1 MPARVCG
8 RSGHLSAVFSVF
20 LRNVRARGPVKARPD
35 ERERL
40 RMVNRPALR
49 PGRSGRRAGDRRRS
63 DGLAEGRG
71 DAGCAPVLRG
81 LALVP
86 TRRTSGG
93 GGAVKS
99 LRFVRPGPLYG
110 PIFVRGGFGGGGGIE
125 DLSCPGGWRARAA
138 PSVPSHRCPFGV
150 PHKVPPLFRV
160 VPPNVPPRAPG
171 FRQTTADACGH
182 FQLTLIG
189 KSGRKWRSVD
199 VGERSCGAG
208 CRDRTDDLPLTRRVL
223 YQLS

>member
-93 GGAVKS
+93 
-99 LRFVRPGPLYG
+99 
-110 PIFVRGGFGGGGGIE
+110 RGGQISTVCPTRTAVWPNFCARGFWGWGGGIE

-138 PSVPSHRCPFGV
+138 TSVPSHRCPFGV
-150 PHKVPPLFRV
+150 PHKVPPLFRA
-160 VPPNVPPRAPG
+160 VPPTVPPRAPG
-171 FRQTTADACGH
+171 VRQTTADACGR
-182 FQLTLIG
+182 F
-189 KSGRKWRSVD
+189 
-199 VGERSCGAG
+199 
-208 CRDRTDDLPLTRRVL
+208 
-223 YQLS
+223 